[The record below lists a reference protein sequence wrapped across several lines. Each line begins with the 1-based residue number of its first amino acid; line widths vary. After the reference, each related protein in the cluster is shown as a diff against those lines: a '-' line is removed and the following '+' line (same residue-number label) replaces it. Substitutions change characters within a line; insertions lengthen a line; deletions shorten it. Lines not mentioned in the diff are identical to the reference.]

1 MSTTTSSP
9 LLINDYQPPA
19 RSVWRTLRSS
29 FAHRGF
35 AIGAVLL
42 LIILLGALLAPWLA
56 PYDPYA
62 QDVMLRMK
70 PPV

>member
-42 LIILLGALLAPWLA
+42 LIILLGALFAP
-56 PYDPYA
+56 
-62 QDVMLRMK
+62 
-70 PPV
+70 